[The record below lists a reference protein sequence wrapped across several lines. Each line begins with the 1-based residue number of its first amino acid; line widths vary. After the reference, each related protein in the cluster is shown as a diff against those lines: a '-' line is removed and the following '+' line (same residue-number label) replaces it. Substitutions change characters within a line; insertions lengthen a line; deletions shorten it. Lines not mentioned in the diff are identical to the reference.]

1 MVIEKVHNVHELG
14 DNWDKLANSV
24 YQKRSFLLHLEKTNN
39 SNQRYYSL
47 YDDGILCAGAAVYSL
62 KINLLTFSN
71 LELKLPMQVIGLPI
85 SNDESGLLGNDEYVN
100 ALLDMIFEKEKGIVL
115 CLNYTQQ
122 ISIQKT
128 IEMISLPSMIFQI
141 EHSDWDGYLHSLRH
155 PYRRRILKALDKSKN
170 VVHQNGTC
178 KSFTPKHYEQYLE
191 VVNRSKT
198 KLEILNIEF
207 FKQLPDIFNLN
218 SFYYEEKLL
227 YWNITLEEKECFY
240 FLFGGLDY
248 SIREDYDSYTNN
260 LIEIIKDGINRK
272 CLSINL
278 GQTAEVSKVRF
289 GANPKQ
295 KKMFLFHN
303 SPIIRWFFRVFKKQL
318 SYKPKNTKN
327 RIYRNDCIKT
337 EKSNQKK
344 MHYAGIS

>member
-1 MVIEKVHNVHELG
+1 
-14 DNWDKLANSV
+14 
-24 YQKRSFLLHLEKTNN
+24 
-39 SNQRYYSL
+39 
-47 YDDGILCAGAAVYSL
+47 
-62 KINLLTFSN
+62 
-71 LELKLPMQVIGLPI
+71 
-85 SNDESGLLGNDEYVN
+85 
-100 ALLDMIFEKEKGIVL
+100 
-115 CLNYTQQ
+115 
-122 ISIQKT
+122 
-128 IEMISLPSMIFQI
+128 
-141 EHSDWDGYLHSLRH
+141 
-155 PYRRRILKALDKSKN
+155 
-170 VVHQNGTC
+170 
-178 KSFTPKHYEQYLE
+178 
-191 VVNRSKT
+191 
-198 KLEILNIEF
+198 
-207 FKQLPDIFNLN
+207 
-218 SFYYEEKLL
+218 
-227 YWNITLEEKECFY
+227 LEEKECFY